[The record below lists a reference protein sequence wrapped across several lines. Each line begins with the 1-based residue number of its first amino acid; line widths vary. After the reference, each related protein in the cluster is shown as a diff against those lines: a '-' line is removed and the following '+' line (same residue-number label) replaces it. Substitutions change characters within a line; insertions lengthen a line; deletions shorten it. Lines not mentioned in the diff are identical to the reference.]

1 VRGVI
6 GLLVV
11 GLAIAGLLVGLLW
24 LGQRRLMYFPFG
36 DVPPPSAVGLSRAD
50 AVSFATSDGVTLAGW
65 FVPAAADA
73 GRGRLP
79 GVTILVF
86 NGNAGHRGFRTPLA
100 QAFAAYGA
108 SVLLFD
114 YRGYGGNPGAPDE
127 AGLHRDARAAAA
139 WVRARAGVDAARLVY
154 FGESLGAA
162 VAVDLAADEPPA
174 ALVLRSPFTSMTDV
188 AAFHYPFMPV
198 RWLLED
204 RFDALSR
211 AASVHVPSLVIAG
224 DRDAIVPFAQ
234 SRRLHA
240 ALPAAVDLYVFEG
253 ADHNDAV
260 LTAGPQMVEVV
271 VTFLESV
278 LPPPS

>member
-1 VRGVI
+1 MRGVT

-11 GLAIAGLLVGLLW
+11 GLAIAALLVGLLW

-36 DVPPPSAVGLSRAD
+36 DVPPPSAVGLSQAEE
-50 AVSFATSDGVTLAGW
+50 VSFATSDGLTLAGW

-73 GRGRLP
+73 GRGRLH
-79 GVTILVF
+79 GVTILVC
-86 NGNAGHRGFRTPLA
+86 NGNAGHRAFRTPLA
-100 QAFAAYGA
+100 QAFAAHGA
-108 SVLLFD
+108 AVLLYD

-127 AGLHRDARAAAA
+127 AGLHRDARAAVT
-139 WVRARAGVDAARLVY
+139 WLRARPDVDTTRLVY

-188 AAFHYPFMPV
+188 AAFHYPFLPV

-204 RFDALSR
+204 RFDAR
-211 AASVHVPSLVIAG
+211 ARASDVQAPTLVIAG
-224 DRDAIVPFAQ
+224 DQDAIVPYAQ
-234 SRRLHA
+234 SRQLHA

-260 LTAGPQMVEVV
+260 LTAGPRMIEIVV
-271 VTFLESV
+271 AFLERT
-278 LPPPS
+278 LPPAS